1 MDLYSL
7 LYIKIGRVAVFCAY
21 TAQSKSKYL
30 KHKLQQCGPLQQ
42 TLPLPLKQFFV
53 KLHTANHYVPYYMHI
68 QQEKSLPFAFAML
81 SGQKNMS
88 AMFTPL
94 PLPDLKYVHE

>member
-1 MDLYSL
+1 
-7 LYIKIGRVAVFCAY
+7 
-21 TAQSKSKYL
+21 
-30 KHKLQQCGPLQQ
+30 
-42 TLPLPLKQFFV
+42 
-53 KLHTANHYVPYYMHI
+53 MHV

-94 PLPDLKYVHE
+94 PLPDLKYVHGWFRCVINNDV